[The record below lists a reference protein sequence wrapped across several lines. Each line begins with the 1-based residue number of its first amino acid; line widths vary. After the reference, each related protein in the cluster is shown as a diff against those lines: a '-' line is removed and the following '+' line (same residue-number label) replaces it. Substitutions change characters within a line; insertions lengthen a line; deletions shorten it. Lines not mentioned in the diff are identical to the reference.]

1 MNFKRKSILSMIK
14 LKDGV
19 KESFRKLI
27 NNLEKILHHMIM
39 KCKRRLWLLCL
50 KRLQRLF
57 VNNWNK
63 LWLRKKEK
71 IKHILQLKISWM
83 ILLPK
88 SSWARTSEWDHY
100 LELLEVKMME
110 EPMITIE
117 VWTNKQDRTM
127 MEMLNRWES

>member
-1 MNFKRKSILSMIK
+1 MIK

-71 IKHILQLKISWM
+71 IKHILQLKIS
-83 ILLPK
+83 
-88 SSWARTSEWDHY
+88 
-100 LELLEVKMME
+100 
-110 EPMITIE
+110 
-117 VWTNKQDRTM
+117 
-127 MEMLNRWES
+127 